1 MLFQGDKNYN
11 EPQMSGQPFSSS
23 SQNQGDYRG
32 FSTNNYLS
40 KFISTCTDRKTIYVV
55 MIKKTI
61 YTYYHKRVFRRIINI
76 DNFVI
81 DRLAT
86 TLELFSIY
94 RLEAFYITRSLYFSN
109 FLINNTL
116 IPKEMDS

>member
-1 MLFQGDKNYN
+1 
-11 EPQMSGQPFSSS
+11 
-23 SQNQGDYRG
+23 
-32 FSTNNYLS
+32 
-40 KFISTCTDRKTIYVV
+40 